1 MCAIVDANAANEVF
15 WFGQGPDPRPE
26 AGRRFFDW
34 AFEPGNRMRASSRK
48 RRPRLVVGGN
58 LLTELRRTL
67 GPERIRKIREAQL
80 AGTVVVADPK
90 KVESRARE
98 VAKNEAMQSDDPH
111 VLGLALET
119 GARLLYTNGLLLQ
132 RDFKDPALVRP
143 RGKVYSVYSTAV
155 HRHFTDVHEGLL
167 KRRNLCGRQGC

>member
-34 AFEPGNRMRASSRK
+34 AFGPPGKPARASSRK

-67 GPERIRKIREAQL
+67 GAERIRKIREAQL
-80 AGTVVVADPK
+80 AGTIVVADPK
-90 KVESRARE
+90 KVEARARE
-98 VAKNEAMQSDDPH
+98 VATKEAMESDDPPCTRLGTQDWSAAPVH
-111 VLGLALET
+111 QRPATPEGFQESSVDPSPWQGVLNIGPSP
-119 GARLLYTNGLLLQ
+119 
-132 RDFKDPALVRP
+132 F
-143 RGKVYSVYSTAV
+143 
-155 HRHFTDVHEGLL
+155 HRSA
-167 KRRNLCGRQGC
+167 